1 MSQNWRGGIPPD
13 FIQFSKQNKDEK
25 NSTFCLKTLSGGDTY
40 ISCLMHC
47 LFCTVLLSLFQNLT
61 DSIQPQLFF
70 SHPLSFNSF
79 QLPPHSICFAM
90 WFSLIFSNQRNQS
103 SPTFPA
109 LRTSLGGGGGRGWFH
124 ANGRE
129 TCAQLHLRK
138 RHILVP
144 TCANRART
152 HTCPLLAQVRMP
164 MCACSP
170 ATPTAWFWTVHSPE
184 VGQGLGVGDPW
195 SKPLQILVLY

>member
-25 NSTFCLKTLSGGDTY
+25 KLNFLFEDLKWGRYLHILPHALLILYSSPLSFPKSHWLHPT
-40 ISCLMHC
+40 
-47 LFCTVLLSLFQNLT
+47 TT
-61 DSIQPQLFF
+61 FF

-109 LRTSLGGGGGRGWFH
+109 LHTNLGGGIVRVWVH

-129 TCAQLHLRK
+129 TCAQLHLCK

-152 HTCPLLAQVRMP
+152 HTCSLLVQVRMP
-164 MCACSP
+164 MCGCSP

-184 VGQGLGVGDPW
+184 VGHGLDIGDPW